1 MPINKGNDN
10 GRYSLPSRSVSRR
23 RQRRRRRPTRAERGN
38 QFAQFLLP
46 LTSGRYLGAS
56 PGYRLSQSVRIVKRT
71 VLFHHET
78 HTHFTELHSP
88 MMCATWR
95 QCRGQIVWSSVVIF
109 LLILTTAI
117 SGWFV
122 QRSGESWDFGDIC
135 SRWYD
140 GGGSCRSDAALT
152 FTALFV
158 LLLPFASGMLVGV
171 TTFARDFERSVWWFE
186 FQ

>member
-23 RQRRRRRPTRAERGN
+23 RQRRRCRPTRAERGN

-46 LTSGRYLGAS
+46 LTSGRYLGS
-56 PGYRLSQSVRIVKRT
+56 NPGYRLSQSVRIVKRT

-88 MMCATWR
+88 MIYATWR
-95 QCRGQIVWSSVVIF
+95 QCRGQIVWSSAVIF
-109 LLILTTAI
+109 LLILTAAL

-122 QRSGESWDFGDIC
+122 QRWGESWDFRDIC

-140 GGGSCRSDAALT
+140 GGGGCRAATALT
-152 FTALFV
+152 FTTLFV
-158 LLLPFASGMLVGV
+158 LLLPFASGTVSYTHL
-171 TTFARDFERSVWWFE
+171 TLPTIYSV
-186 FQ
+186 

>member
-1 MPINKGNDN
+1 M
-10 GRYSLPSRSVSRR
+10 
-23 RQRRRRRPTRAERGN
+23 
-38 QFAQFLLP
+38 
-46 LTSGRYLGAS
+46 
-56 PGYRLSQSVRIVKRT
+56 
-71 VLFHHET
+71 FHHET

-95 QCRGQIVWSSVVIF
+95 QCRGQIVWSSMVIF

-140 GGGSCRSDAALT
+140 GGGGCRADTALT
-152 FTALFV
+152 LTTLLV

-171 TTFARDFERSVWWFE
+171 TTFARGFERRVWWFE